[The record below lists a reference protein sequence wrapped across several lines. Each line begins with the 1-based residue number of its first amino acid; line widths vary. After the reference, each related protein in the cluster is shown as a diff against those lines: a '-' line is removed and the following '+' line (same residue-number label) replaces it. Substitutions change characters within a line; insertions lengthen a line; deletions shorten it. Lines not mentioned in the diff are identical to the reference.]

1 VLSGPVTSCLT
12 LAPTAQHALGDRQNT
27 ERGAADFATAG
38 FGLLTLTHFEPRQ
51 CSTSVRTFATP
62 TAKQLIDVPQDTPG
76 GAESVPDGRGAVG
89 VSDHFLPFHRSAT
102 ADGKPLFPVAKQS
115 MPGHHTPAS
124 PPPIEGVPATDHLRP
139 FQCSASP
146 PKAPLPTA
154 QQLLSR
160 RQNTPSRLLKPP
172 EARVGTTDH
181 FFPVQCSASGRSAA
195 PTCRAAEPAAQH
207 RVALGHQT
215 PARPSAAKPVGSGST
230 VSDHFL
236 PFQCSAIGSC
246 LVDTRVAAPTAQQF
260 SRAEQDTPLK
270 NVSAEPATFGLAFSD
285 HLLPF
290 QCSIKVRVT
299 PDAVWLPTAQQEVT
313 RGQVTPLR
321 TRPLR
326 AIYVL

>member
-1 VLSGPVTSCLT
+1 MLGEPAKGP
-12 LAPTAQHALGDRQNT
+12 
-27 ERGAADFATAG
+27 AADG
-38 FGLLTLTHFEPRQ
+38 P
-51 CSTSVRTFATP
+51 
-62 TAKQLIDVPQDTPG
+62 
-76 GAESVPDGRGAVG
+76 AVG
-89 VSDHFLPFHRSAT
+89 VPAAEHPEQ
-102 ADGKPLFPVAKQS
+102 VA
-115 MPGHHTPAS
+115 
-124 PPPIEGVPATDHLRP
+124 E
-139 FQCSASP
+139 
-146 PKAPLPTA
+146 
-154 QQLLSR
+154 
-160 RQNTPSRLLKPP
+160 PP

-207 RVALGHQT
+207 RVAPGHQT

-246 LVDTRVAAPTAQQF
+246 LVDARVAAPTAQQF

-270 NVSAEPATFGLAFSD
+270 NVSAEPATVGLAFSD

-313 RGQVTPLR
+313 RGQVMIAVAR
-321 TRPLR
+321 RPSR
-326 AIYVL
+326 GSPQPWGT